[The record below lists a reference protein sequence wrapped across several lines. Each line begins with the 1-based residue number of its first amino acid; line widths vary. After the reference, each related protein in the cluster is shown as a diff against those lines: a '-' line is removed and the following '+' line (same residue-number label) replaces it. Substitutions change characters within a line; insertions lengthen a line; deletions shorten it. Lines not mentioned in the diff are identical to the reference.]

1 MAEPWSIVANHP
13 ITGEPFGLVMNDDST
28 FIEAEEIGLQLLA
41 TFELNGLY
49 IPTSD
54 AHPKR
59 GHYLFCY
66 LVAAD
71 DDQRLASI
79 WAHCYDD
86 ALLRLNTLAADGTLL
101 FLHSS

>member
-41 TFELNGLY
+41 TFELTGLY
-49 IPTSD
+49 ISTSD

-66 LVAAD
+66 LVSAD
-71 DDQRLASI
+71 DKPRLASI

>member
-28 FIEAEEIGLQLLA
+28 FIEAEQIGLQLLA
-41 TFELNGLY
+41 TFELSGIY

-54 AHPKR
+54 THLKR

-79 WAHCYDD
+79 WANCYDD
-86 ALLRLNTLAADGTLL
+86 ALLRLNTLAADGTLM

>member
-28 FIEAEEIGLQLLA
+28 FIEAEQIGLQLLA
-41 TFELNGLY
+41 TFELSGIS

-54 AHPKR
+54 THPQR
-59 GHYLFCY
+59 GQHLFSY

-79 WAHCYDD
+79 WADCYDD
-86 ALLRLNTLAADGTLL
+86 ALLRLNTLAADGTLM